1 MIFAGFAKPLLFG
14 GVLALLSA
22 CLTWLMLRAG
32 IMYVPNQR
40 SSHARPVANGG
51 GVAIIAAFFVGYGV
65 LYALGE
71 DHVAERHMVGFALA
85 ALGIAAV
92 SFADD
97 LGRIRTFVLKLIAQ
111 VLAACILVAF
121 GIVFRHLSL
130 PWVGAIDLGPWG
142 YPLTVIWVVA
152 LTNIVNFM
160 DGLDGL
166 AAGTC
171 AIAALFLGF
180 VTYAEGSLFVYLF
193 CYVLAAATLGFLVFN
208 FPRARIFMGDVG
220 SQFLGFV
227 FAALAVIAAEHDASR
242 TSFLVVPLL
251 FFHFIFDTAF
261 TMTRR
266 ALNGENI
273 AQAHRSHLYQ
283 LLNQCGWSHAQV
295 SLLHFAM
302 TAAQGFGALTLI
314 RLGPDRRALVFL
326 PFLGVEIVY
335 ALLVMRAAKRR
346 GLLPPLAAQSRIT

>member
-1 MIFAGFAKPLLFG
+1 MTFSVLTLHVLFG
-14 GVLALLSA
+14 GVLALISA
-22 CLTWLMLRAG
+22 GLTWLMLRAR
-32 IMYVPNQR
+32 IMDVPNQR
-40 SSHARPVANGG
+40 SSHARPVPNGG
-51 GVAIIAAFFVGYGV
+51 GVAIVATFFIGYAALYV
-65 LYALGE
+65 LGNTGLTEA
-71 DHVAERHMVGFALA
+71 HMAGFALA

-92 SFADD
+92 SFFDD
-97 LGRIRTFVLKLIAQ
+97 LGRIRTFALKLVVQ

-121 GIVFRHLSL
+121 GIVFRTWSL
-130 PWVGAIDLGPWG
+130 PWVGAIELGAWG
-142 YPLTVIWVVA
+142 YPLTVLWVVA

-166 AAGTC
+166 AGGAC

-180 VTYAEGSLFVYLF
+180 VTSIEGSAFVYLF
-193 CYVLAAATLGFLVFN
+193 CTVIAAATLGFLAFN

-261 TMTRR
+261 TMARR
-266 ALNGENI
+266 ALRGEDI
-273 AQAHRSHLYQ
+273 TQAHRSHLYQ

-295 SLLHFAM
+295 SALHFAM
-302 TAAQGFGALTLI
+302 TALQGAAALWLI

-326 PFLGVEIVY
+326 PFLALEVGY
-335 ALLVMRAAKRR
+335 ALLIMRAAKRR
-346 GLLPPLAAQSRIT
+346 GLLK